1 MPGQELTVIQSSV
14 PPASFGETVTLLAAT
29 AVNEPGAWIPL
40 RALHR
45 TFVVLIEGT
54 KAVDIEGSADGV
66 TALPK
71 PIKANITASDVVT
84 TAEVCHYVRLNPK
97 SGDGTASG
105 YVMI

>member
-1 MPGQELTVIQSSV
+1 MHGYSVTGRAVVSLLEATTENTPGVWQRIH
-14 PPASFGETVTLLAAT
+14 
-29 AVNEPGAWIPL
+29 
-40 RALHR
+40 ALHR
-45 TFVVLIEGT
+45 TFVVLIDGT

-66 TALPK
+66 TALPV

>member
-1 MPGQELTVIQSSV
+1 MPISGSPVAISAGDTIE
-14 PPASFGETVTLLAAT
+14 LLAAT
-29 AVNEPGAWIPL
+29 TGTTPGDWISL

-66 TALPK
+66 TALPV

-84 TAEVCHYVRLNPK
+84 TAEVVHYVRLNPK